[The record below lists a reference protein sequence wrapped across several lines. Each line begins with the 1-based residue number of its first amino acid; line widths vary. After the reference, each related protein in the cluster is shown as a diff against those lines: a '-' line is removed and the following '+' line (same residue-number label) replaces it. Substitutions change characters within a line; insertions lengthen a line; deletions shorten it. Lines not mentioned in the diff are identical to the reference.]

1 MAVSGWGCAG
11 ETFARDTRM
20 GERREVGVFMR
31 EAYVSDELGGFGHLR
46 AACEMGFRK
55 L

>member
-1 MAVSGWGCAG
+1 
-11 ETFARDTRM
+11 M